1 MAPMVRFSI
10 FRIPVTIQP
19 FFWAAMGILGFL
31 FNQNRPEQMLV
42 FVLLFMLAGF
52 ISILIHELGH
62 ALTGRAFGA
71 YTEIVL
77 HGFGGFA
84 VFPQARFTRPQSFL
98 MTLAG
103 PALQAMVGYAVL
115 LLAKNFGTGP
125 NEFSASLISS
135 FALISIYWAVL
146 NLIPVIPLDGG
157 QIMVSLLGPQRMRL
171 ALQISITVA
180 VVAAALLFLKF
191 NSIMM
196 PFFLASFAW
205 QNYEMLKQHR
215 S

>member
-1 MAPMVRFSI
+1 MVRFSI

-19 FFWAAMGILGFL
+19 FFWAAMGILGF
-31 FNQNRPEQMLV
+31 FINQNRPDQVPV

-52 ISILIHELGH
+52 VSILIHELGH

-98 MTLAG
+98 VTLAG
-103 PALQAMVGYAVL
+103 PALQAVVGIGVAVL
-115 LLAKNFGTGP
+115 AKRYGTGP
-125 NEFSASLISS
+125 NLFSATLIHY
-135 FALISIYWAVL
+135 FTFISVYWAII

-157 QIMVSLLGPQRMRL
+157 QIMVSLLGPRRMRL
-171 ALQISITVA
+171 ALHISIGVA
-180 VVAAALLFLKF
+180 VVAAVLLLVFRGG
-191 NSIMM
+191 IMM
-196 PFFLASFAW
+196 PLFLASFAW
-205 QNYEMLKQHR
+205 QNFQMLQQNYR
-215 S
+215 